1 MGGPH
6 PEQSPPTSYTCQSI
20 SEQMSANESVLKQL
34 FVIEAAAA
42 EIRKTLGLAEL
53 VPAAGQSSGKSKK
66 NEPKEKR
73 PPSAWVVFSSQRV
86 GSLVRKAEE
95 GQEKKSPVGVVNQF
109 AGHLWGQ
116 KKEWTDEEI
125 LAAWPTFTPPEVSK
139 QALKKSESVSGDEA
153 EKKTGKGSRGP
164 QSEEV
169 KAAAKLKRA
178 ANKAKKEAE
187 AASQASGGSQA
198 AESSD
203 EEETAADDTFEE
215 AEPEPVKP
223 VEAPK
228 PKPAEAKPKAEA
240 KPVEAPKPKPAEP
253 NAESKPATKAGKKS
267 IKKEWTK
274 EELYCDEW
282 EHDGDNYFKNERGDV
297 LTTDGH
303 WVGRWDGKK
312 LDTNAAKPEDF
323 SKIDV
328 RPA

>member
-53 VPAAGQSSGKSKK
+53 VPAAAGQSSGKSKK
-66 NEPKEKR
+66 SEPKEKR

-169 KAAAKLKRA
+169 KAAARLKRA

-187 AASQASGGSQA
+187 SASQASASQA

-203 EEETAADDTFEE
+203 EETAADTFEEAE

-228 PKPAEAKPKAEA
+228 PKPAEAKPKAEPKVEA
-240 KPVEAPKPKPAEP
+240 KPEPK
-253 NAESKPATKAGKKS
+253 AESKPATKAGKKS

>member
-1 MGGPH
+1 MGGPL

-53 VPAAGQSSGKSKK
+53 VPATAGQSTGKSSQ
-66 NEPKEKR
+66 PKEKR

-95 GQEKKSPVGVVNQF
+95 EKEKKSPVGVVNQF

-139 QALKKSESVSGDEA
+139 QALKKSSGSVSGEDEP

-169 KAAAKLKRA
+169 KAAARLKRA
-178 ANKAKKEAE
+178 ANKAKKAAE
-187 AASQASGGSQA
+187 GSAPVSEVASQAS
-198 AESSD
+198 D
-203 EEETAADDTFEE
+203 EEAPADTFEE
-215 AEPEPVKP
+215 PEPEPVKP
-223 VEAPK
+223 APK
-228 PKPAEAKPKAEA
+228 PAAKPAEKPAE
-240 KPVEAPKPKPAEP
+240 KPAPKP
-253 NAESKPATKAGKKS
+253 AESKPATKAGKKS

-282 EHDGDNYFKNERGDV
+282 EHDEEHYFKNARGDV

-323 SKIDV
+323 SKIDS